1 MTSDDARD
9 RVGEMRD
16 GLRRTMRH
24 LSKPGPDW
32 SAARVE
38 LLCVS
43 AAARELSKEC
53 CLRAMDGRVAFG
65 LGYYLQQ
72 TSDSLTE
79 ILTAFGL
86 MGQEDSEVGDGNS
99 DR

>member
-1 MTSDDARD
+1 MTADDARD
-9 RVGEMRD
+9 RVTTMRD
-16 GLRRTMRH
+16 GLRRAMRH

-32 SAARVE
+32 GAASVE

-53 CLRAMDGRVAFG
+53 CFRAMDGRV
-65 LGYYLQQ
+65 
-72 TSDSLTE
+72 
-79 ILTAFGL
+79 AFGL

>member
-1 MTSDDARD
+1 MESSDARD
-9 RVGEMRD
+9 RIGEMRD
-16 GLRRTMRH
+16 GLRRAMRH

-32 SAARVE
+32 RAASYD

-65 LGYYLQQ
+65 L
-72 TSDSLTE
+72 
-79 ILTAFGL
+79 